1 MLDWIECQGSEFIM
15 QPILK
20 YKSLSMVTV
29 LTVTM
34 LFSCKNNFKEVQSI
48 GILDGGPLTIAENIN
63 TKYTDSGKLKSIL
76 ISPKMLN
83 YSNREFAFYEFPEGI
98 NLTLFD
104 KDDNESNVVA
114 DFAILYDETDL
125 LDLQG
130 NVVLTTYN
138 KDTLYAE
145 QLFYDQKKEWL
156 FTNQSV
162 RFRTKDQ
169 LINGNGFDSDR
180 DFSQARVLEVTGRIF
195 IDE

>member
-1 MLDWIECQGSEFIM
+1 
-15 QPILK
+15 
-20 YKSLSMVTV
+20 MVTV

-104 KDDNESNVVA
+104 TDDNESNVVA
-114 DFAILYDETDL
+114 DFAILYDETDII
-125 LDLQG
+125 DLQG
-130 NVVLTTYN
+130 NVVLATYN
-138 KDTLYAE
+138 KDTLYAD
-145 QLFYDQKKEWL
+145 QLFYDQKREWL
-156 FTNQSV
+156 FTNQPV

-180 DFSQARVLEVTGRIF
+180 SFSQARVLEVTGRIF

>member
-1 MLDWIECQGSEFIM
+1 
-15 QPILK
+15 
-20 YKSLSMVTV
+20 MVTV
-29 LTVTM
+29 FTVT
-34 LFSCKNNFKEVQSI
+34 LFFSCKNNFKEVQNI

-104 KDDNESNVVA
+104 ADNNKSNVVA

-125 LDLQG
+125 IDLQG
-130 NVVLTTYN
+130 NVVLTTHN
-138 KDTLYAE
+138 KDTLYAD
-145 QLFYDQKKEWL
+145 QLFYDQKTEWL
-156 FTNQSV
+156 FTNQPV

-180 DFSQARVLEVTGRIF
+180 SFSQAKVLEVTGRIF

>member
-1 MLDWIECQGSEFIM
+1 MNRIS
-15 QPILK
+15 K
-20 YKSLSMVTV
+20 YYVLSMVTV
-29 LTVTM
+29 FTVTM
-34 LFSCKNNFKEVQSI
+34 LFSCKNNFKEVQNI
-48 GILDGGPLTIAENIN
+48 GALDSGPLTIAENIN
-63 TKYTDSGKLKSIL
+63 TKYTDSGKLKSHL

-104 KDDNESNVVA
+104 KDNNESNVVA

-125 LDLQG
+125 IDLKG
-130 NVVLTTYN
+130 NVVLTTHN

-156 FTNQSV
+156 FTNTPV

-169 LINGNGFDSDR
+169 IINGNGFDSDR
-180 DFSQARVLEVTGRIF
+180 NFSQAAVLEVTGRIY
-195 IDE
+195 IAE